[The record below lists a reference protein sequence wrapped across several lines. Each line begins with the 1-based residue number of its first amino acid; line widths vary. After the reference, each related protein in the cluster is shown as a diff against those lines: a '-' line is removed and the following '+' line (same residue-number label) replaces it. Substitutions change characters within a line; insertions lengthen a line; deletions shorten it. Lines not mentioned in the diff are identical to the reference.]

1 MFPTRVL
8 QAVPPFGIQPRW
20 FVINGAPP
28 ITFTQCPMPTLKESE
43 LLFPSMDL
51 ELTET
56 VTKPEPEVD
65 FNITMTEPCDRGQET
80 AADDAGQKVCA
91 VGQQASAVSQQA
103 SVTIAG
109 PVDRGQETA
118 DAEGVEQACAGPSDN
133 GQETAAD
140 HGGHQACTVSQQAG
154 AMSQQACGTMAR
166 PGDRGQ
172 ETAADDGGQQ
182 ACTRSQQACG
192 TGGYGLTNNYKKK
205 IFNGEPLGCR
215 GPSLRRK
222 LMDPFVNT
230 ELTRSA
236 ALAVIKRGGFG
247 YEYC

>member
-8 QAVPPFGIQPRW
+8 QAVPPFGIQPQL

-65 FNITMTEPCDRGQET
+65 FNITMTEPGDSGQET

-118 DAEGVEQACAGPSDN
+118 DAEGVEQACAGPSDS

-154 AMSQQACGTMAR
+154 AMSQQACGTGR
-166 PGDRGQ
+166 
-172 ETAADDGGQQ
+172 
-182 ACTRSQQACG
+182 
-192 TGGYGLTNNYKKK
+192 YGLTNKYKKK